1 MPSNNE
7 NETEMYQDGRQAYLV
22 PPRQIP
28 SLRRA
33 YRVKEVAEMLGLPRT
48 TVYDLIRREDIRA
61 VALGSGR
68 RKIYL
73 VTAEELDRVLHRGPA
88 HPDSSTMVAQDT
100 TDEDKEAEFE
110 KWLAQLPLPLQQALR
125 KKHRS

>member
-1 MPSNNE
+1 MPSNDE
-7 NETEMYQDGRQAYLV
+7 PQTEMYQDGRQAYLV

-28 SLRRA
+28 SPRRA
-33 YRVKEVAEMLGLPRT
+33 YRIKEGAEMLGLPRS
-48 TVYDLIRREDIRA
+48 TVYDLIHRDDIRA
-61 VALGSGR
+61 VPLGGGR

-88 HPDSSTMVAQDT
+88 HQDNCPRVAQDT

-110 KWLAQLPLPLQQALR
+110 KWLAQFDLP
-125 KKHRS
+125 